1 MRVSLRQ
8 ASSPLAIT
16 VDKLNDSGSVRSI
29 ATKLI
34 SVENYVVSEL
44 SFFFTEGD
52 SIARQI
58 CTTFNNDITISDRW
72 ETIASVTVF

>member
-16 VDKLNDSGSVRSI
+16 LDKLNDSGSVRSI

-34 SVENYVVSEL
+34 SVENYAVSEL
-44 SFFFTEGD
+44 FFSLLKAIPLRGKPVRR
-52 SIARQI
+52 SI
-58 CTTFNNDITISDRW
+58 TTSRYPTDEKQLRL
-72 ETIASVTVF
+72 